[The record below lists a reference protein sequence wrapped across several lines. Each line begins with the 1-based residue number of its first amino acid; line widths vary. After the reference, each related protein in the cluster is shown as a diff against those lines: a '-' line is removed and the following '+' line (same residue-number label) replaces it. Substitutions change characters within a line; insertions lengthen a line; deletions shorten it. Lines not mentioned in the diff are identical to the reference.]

1 MPEEKINV
9 STGVN
14 ITDVKGV
21 CDTCT
26 TSCCSE
32 AFGVLRDKFDMMTV
46 HANGQTENI
55 PALSSFNFIPSDN
68 TKIILKGKSHFLDTA
83 GPPVGHTS

>member
-1 MPEEKINV
+1 MPEEKIDV

-26 TSCCSE
+26 TSCCNE
-32 AFGVLRDKFDMMTV
+32 AFGLLRDKFDMMTV
-46 HANGQTENI
+46 NINNQTENM
-55 PALSSFNFIPSDN
+55 PALNSFNYIPSDN
-68 TKIILKGKSHFLDTA
+68 TCLL
-83 GPPVGHTS
+83 